1 MLGVALEYHHNM
13 SGVVFALLGLGLH
26 LVLGVAL
33 EYHHNMSGGA
43 CICLIG
49 VRDRV
54 RALPRHICQGN
65 IFDLCQGI
73 ISVRAVFRNLR
84 VL

>member
-1 MLGVALEYHHNM
+1 M
-13 SGVVFALLGLGLH
+13 
-26 LVLGVAL
+26 LGVAL

-49 VRDRV
+49 VRARV

-65 IFDLCQGI
+65 IFNLCQGI
-73 ISVRAVFRNLR
+73 SVRVVFRNLR